1 MDGIILNYDPKSAT
15 GIIRAGGKM
24 YPFKRADWQERRA
37 PRIGDKVEFEVENDS
52 ATQIYHTFEK
62 DRVPTTPETI
72 AASFDLGLI
81 SGGYAIIFF
90 LAAIIDSLLNVMNL
104 DANDMV
110 GLFVILDILTLAAWI
125 RGTNYRIMRGIATLF
140 AVAVTA
146 LAVFILVRHMLQV
159 EA

>member
-1 MDGIILNYDPKSAT
+1 MDGVILNYDPKSAT

-37 PRIGDKVEFEVENDS
+37 PQSGDKVEFEVADDS
-52 ATQIYHTFEK
+52 AVQVCHQLEEDRLPTATEK
-62 DRVPTTPETI
+62 I
-72 AASFDLGLI
+72 ATSFDFGLI
-81 SGGYAIIFF
+81 AGGYAIVFF
-90 LAAIIDSLLNVMNL
+90 FVSIVDSLMNVIRL

-125 RGTNYRIMRGIATLF
+125 RGTNFRIMRTVATVF

-146 LAVFILVRHMLQV
+146 LAAFILLRHLAGG